1 MHFSCTVCSLFD
13 IHCLG
18 QDPLGGC
25 TPRMD
30 SDKVQAVVNWP
41 TPDSCKTQQRLLGF
55 ANFYQHF
62 IRNFS
67 QLAPPDPSRQFFGGG

>member
-1 MHFSCTVCSLFD
+1 MGFLSRRRNAFHAQSVPFLIYIVSAKGV
-13 IHCLG
+13 
-18 QDPLGGC
+18 
-25 TPRMD
+25 RMD

-41 TPDSCKTQQRLLGF
+41 TQDSCKTQQRLLGF

-67 QLAPPDPSRQFFGGG
+67 